1 MYFWLNPKIQ
11 IKRAKRY
18 IHPYIHTYLFTSYPI
33 HKISYLNKNNQS
45 YAYIHKYISYMTIA
59 DSQKKATINIRP
71 CSFR

>member
-18 IHPYIHTYLFTSYPI
+18 IHPYIHTFTGYPI
-33 HKISYLNKNNQS
+33 HRISYFNKNNQS
-45 YAYIHKYISYMTIA
+45 YTYLHKYFSYMYDDCRFT
-59 DSQKKATINIRP
+59 KKATINIRP